1 MKNKIVEMVMPIFV
15 NALLKSFS
23 KDEIKVTLDNLIDRL
38 EEYIQTTETKVD
50 DGLLPI
56 VYFVRNIFDIPD
68 LPDEDA
74 TT

>member
-23 KDEIKVTLDNLIDRL
+23 KDEIKRTLDDLIDRL
-38 EEYIQTTETKVD
+38 EEYIRSTETKVD

-68 LPDEDA
+68 LPDKDA
-74 TT
+74 SP